1 MSGDILFEVAE
12 KVATIT
18 LNRPE
23 RRNAFTLAM
32 IDEWVSCLEECR
44 ARADIHTVL
53 ITGAGKAFCS
63 GGDIDELMKQG
74 QARTPQER
82 KDELVGHVHRI
93 PLTLDRMDKP
103 VIVAINGAA
112 TGAGLD
118 LALMCDLRYAAS
130 SARFAENY
138 VKMALM
144 PGAGGAF
151 VLPRIVGRARAL
163 EMLWTGDFIDSEEAE
178 RIGLINKALPDE
190 ELMAHAHAMAR
201 RLADGPVQSI
211 RSIKRAVRAGQNSD
225 LATSLDYGALNYGVL
240 ASGEDHHEAVDAFLE
255 KRAPDFKGGGS

>member
-1 MSGDILFEVAE
+1 MSADILFSVAAE
-12 KVATIT
+12 IATIT

-23 RRNAFTLAM
+23 RRNAFTLSM
-32 IDEWVSCLEECR
+32 IDEWADRLEECR
-44 ARADIHTVL
+44 TRDDVHIII

-93 PLTLDRMDKP
+93 PLTLDRIDKP

-118 LALMCDLRYAAS
+118 LALMCDLRYAAA
-130 SARFAENY
+130 SARFAETY

-144 PGAGGAF
+144 PGAGGAY
-151 VLPRIVGRARAL
+151 VLPRIVGRAKAL
-163 EMLWTGDFIDSEEAE
+163 EMLWTGDFMDSEEAE
-178 RIGLINKALPDE
+178 RIGLINKALADD
-190 ELMAHAHAMAR
+190 ELMPHVEAMAR
-201 RLADGPVQSI
+201 RLADGPVHSI

-225 LATSLDYGALNYGVL
+225 LPTSLDYGALNYGVL
-240 ASGEDHHEAVDAFLE
+240 ASGEDHLEAVDAFLE
-255 KRAPDFKGGGS
+255 KRKPEFKGGGS

>member
-12 KVATIT
+12 KIATIT

-32 IDEWVSCLEECR
+32 IDEWAGYLDECR
-44 ARADIHTVL
+44 ARADIHVVL

-74 QARTPQER
+74 QARSPQQR

-93 PLTLDRMDKP
+93 PLILDRMDKP

-130 SARFAENY
+130 SARFAETY

-151 VLPRIVGRARAL
+151 VLPRIIGRARAL
-163 EMLWTGDFIDSEEAE
+163 EMFWTGDFIDSEEAE
-178 RIGLINKALPDE
+178 RFGLINKALPDD
-190 ELMAHAHAMAR
+190 ELMPHALAMAR
-201 RLADGPVQSI
+201 RLADAPVQSI
-211 RSIKRAVRAGQNSD
+211 RAIKRAVRAGQNSD

-240 ASGEDHHEAVDAFLE
+240 ASGEDHLEAVDAFLE
-255 KRAPDFKGGGS
+255 KRPPDFKGGGS